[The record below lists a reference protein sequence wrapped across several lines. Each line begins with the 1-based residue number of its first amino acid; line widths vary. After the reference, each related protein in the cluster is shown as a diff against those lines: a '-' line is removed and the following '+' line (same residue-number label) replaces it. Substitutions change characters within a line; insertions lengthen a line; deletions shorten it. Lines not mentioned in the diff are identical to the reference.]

1 MRGSVSSNKIEIFGT
16 LRNLCKSAN
25 EGCSTEEGEECHDVP
40 GLKCSVESS
49 EHCSNVEREVCH
61 DEMTQE
67 CATEYS
73 EECST
78 EMKEE
83 CFESSGHEC
92 TTETSE
98 QCKDVQRKVCHDQP
112 TERCSTEYSFNDFSK
127 PNLIWFGIFRTLTMV
142 IKIFQTNLNL
152 ESASCKISIFLSK
165 PNWNWFGKS
174 FALFGC
180 YFSKPN

>member
-1 MRGSVSSNKIEIFGT
+1 MIGGVFDFKDRGEGDGSCFKMQVKLNYDHNYEMTSCDAWNSSKCIKIQNRDILNSQEPLQECALEF
-16 LRNLCKSAN
+16 N

-40 GLKCSVESS
+40 SLKCSVESS

-73 EECST
+73 EECWT

-92 TTETSE
+92 STETSE
-98 QCKDVQRKVCHDQP
+98 QY
-112 TERCSTEYSFNDFSK
+112 STEYLVNDFS
-127 PNLIWFGIFRTLTMV
+127 
-142 IKIFQTNLNL
+142 
-152 ESASCKISIFLSK
+152 
-165 PNWNWFGKS
+165 
-174 FALFGC
+174 
-180 YFSKPN
+180 